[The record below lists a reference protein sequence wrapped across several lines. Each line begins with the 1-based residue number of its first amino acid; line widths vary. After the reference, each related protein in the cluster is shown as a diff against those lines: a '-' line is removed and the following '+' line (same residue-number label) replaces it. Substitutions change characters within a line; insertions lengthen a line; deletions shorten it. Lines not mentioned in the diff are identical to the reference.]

1 MRVIFSIIFT
11 LVVICAFHF
20 TNFIAL
26 KYYPAFI
33 NLLVFLIFFSS
44 TFTDET
50 IIQKFAKMMEGNKE
64 LPDIVK
70 DYTRKLT
77 YVWCVFLMFN
87 FLVSFATIFMSA
99 KVWTIY
105 NGFVSYMLTGLLFA
119 VEYIIRI
126 RFKRKH
132 NV

>member
-1 MRVIFSIIFT
+1 MKMIFPILFTFFIIG
-11 LVVICAFHF
+11 LFHF
-20 TNFIAL
+20 TNLIAL
-26 KYYPAFI
+26 KFYPAAI
-33 NLLVFLIFFSS
+33 NLAIFILFFSS

-50 IIQKFAKMMEGNKE
+50 IIQKFAKIMEGKE

-70 DYTRKLT
+70 CYTRKLT
-77 YVWCVFLMFN
+77 YVWCVFLLFN
-87 FLVSFATIFMSA
+87 FLISSATIFMSS

-105 NGFVSYMLTGLLFA
+105 NRCISYLFTNFLFA
-119 VEYIIRI
+119 VEYVIRI

>member
-1 MRVIFSIIFT
+1 MRMIFPIIFT
-11 LVVICAFHF
+11 FVVIGVFHF
-20 TNFIAL
+20 THLNAL
-26 KYYPAFI
+26 KFYPALI
-33 NLLVFLIFFSS
+33 NLLILAIFFSS

-50 IIQKFAKMMEGNKE
+50 IIQKFARMMEGKE

-77 YVWCVFLMFN
+77 YVWCVFLLFN
-87 FLVSFATIFMSA
+87 FLVSSVTIFMSP

-105 NGFVSYMLTGLLFA
+105 NGFLSYFLTGLLFA
-119 VEYIIRI
+119 VEYVIRI

>member
-1 MRVIFSIIFT
+1 MRMIFPIIFT
-11 LVVICAFHF
+11 FIIIGLFHF
-20 TNFIAL
+20 TGLIAL
-26 KYYPAFI
+26 KYYPAAI
-33 NLLVFLIFFSS
+33 NLAIFTIFFSS
-44 TFTDET
+44 TFTEET
-50 IIQKFAKMMEGNKE
+50 VIQKFAKIMEGKE

-87 FLVSFATIFMSA
+87 FTVSFATIFMSS

-105 NGFVSYMLTGLLFA
+105 NGCISYHLTGLLFA
-119 VEYIIRI
+119 IEYLIRL
-126 RFKRKH
+126 RFKRKY